1 MNVKDELQ
9 DTTEKLRK
17 QREELSVK
25 MHLASMEVRD
35 EWEEVEEKWE
45 EFTAKSKQFYKEVEP
60 SLGEIRTALSLLG
73 SELEAGYQK
82 IKSDSLLYLLLN
94 LFSGLLLALYSYY
107 YTAFAATFI
116 NVVWVIIAVPAL
128 FTYFNKEKK

>member
-1 MNVKDELQ
+1 MQ

-82 IKSDSLLYLLLN
+82 IKS
-94 LFSGLLLALYSYY
+94 ALKHSR
-107 YTAFAATFI
+107 
-116 NVVWVIIAVPAL
+116 
-128 FTYFNKEKK
+128 

>member
-1 MNVKDELQ
+1 MDTPLFLHLRVIEAAYNQTRDGQFCRSGRSGGAVIVNIKDELK

-45 EFTAKSKQFYKEVEP
+45 EFTARSKQFYKEVEP

-73 SELEAGYQK
+73 SELEAGYEK
-82 IKSDSLLYLLLN
+82 IKS
-94 LFSGLLLALYSYY
+94 ALKHSR
-107 YTAFAATFI
+107 
-116 NVVWVIIAVPAL
+116 
-128 FTYFNKEKK
+128 

>member
-35 EWEEVEEKWE
+35 EWEEIEEKWE

-82 IKSDSLLYLLLN
+82 IKSALKHSREKPTNPQIPRCGLAVRL
-94 LFSGLLLALYSYY
+94 LFSFGR
-107 YTAFAATFI
+107 
-116 NVVWVIIAVPAL
+116 AVAEM
-128 FTYFNKEKK
+128 YFPPGRQRTDR